1 MLSAQKCARA
11 KLTTEQKAECRQKY
25 TKLTDAINTARDSYQ
40 EEARSIAQDHGR
52 SLKWTRA
59 ELNGSRLTRQ
69 RRKASAW
76 NAFVRGKLNE
86 ANETC
91 GPGQHYR
98 LPAFI
103 SAHHTELQRTY
114 RRLSEPE
121 KKKLRLGIDDLCT
134 MRVNIV
140 RSNPKALLKDVNS
153 TFNTMEKE
161 WTAINARTSMEGFYI
176 AVRGDLEH
184 YHEAKLF
191 LTAKAKS
198 FIKDVLHFEPKL
210 LALKFESH
218 RVVDVH
224 DTAASIVETHNIL
237 QKNKLASKKIPMN
250 YNNYE
255 KRIVEV
261 YAIAIDGWT
270 YEKSVCNPGKIGRR
284 EHLIKLLDAL
294 VTGTCS
300 WVTLND
306 DEVSER
312 ISNNCK
318 HQASGE
324 QVYKPRKAAR
334 RHKADSAKSA
344 QIISDSNLEDG
355 EEDNHNEQDGSNTN
369 SLEGSVDME

>member
-1 MLSAQKCARA
+1 MLSAQKHARA

-25 TKLTDAINTARDSYQ
+25 TKLMDAINTARDSYQ

-52 SLKWTRA
+52 
-59 ELNGSRLTRQ
+59 
-69 RRKASAW
+69 
-76 NAFVRGKLNE
+76 
-86 ANETC
+86 
-91 GPGQHYR
+91 
-98 LPAFI
+98 
-103 SAHHTELQRTY
+103 
-114 RRLSEPE
+114 RLSEPE
-121 KKKLRLGIDDLCT
+121 KKKLRLGIDDLRA

-210 LALKFESH
+210 LALKSESW
-218 RVVDVH
+218 VVGNFGAESSMSTTQRLPLSKLVSLCRQNIQDGL
-224 DTAASIVETHNIL
+224 DNIL

-250 YNNYE
+250 YDNYE
-255 KRIVEV
+255 KRIVKV

-306 DEVSER
+306 DEVSEC
-312 ISNNCK
+312 ISNNRK
-318 HQASGE
+318 RQASGK
-324 QVYKPRKAAR
+324 QVYKPCKAA
-334 RHKADSAKSA
+334 
-344 QIISDSNLEDG
+344 Q
-355 EEDNHNEQDGSNTN
+355 
-369 SLEGSVDME
+369 